1 MSATTTCTNPRC
13 TCEVC
18 TCTECGCG
26 VARVGD
32 AELQV
37 MEILWAEPGRDRTG
51 RDVADLLPDYAYTT
65 VATMLDRLVHKGL
78 VSRRMDGRLIHFT
91 AVGTRA
97 DHAAD
102 LMHETLATNG
112 DPGAVLARFAAT
124 MSRSEAALLRKALDG
139 VQAKRRNAH

>member
-78 VSRRMDGRLIHFT
+78 VSRRMDGRLIT
-91 AVGTRA
+91 SPPSGRGPTTP
-97 DHAAD
+97 
-102 LMHETLATNG
+102 LT
-112 DPGAVLARFAAT
+112 
-124 MSRSEAALLRKALDG
+124 
-139 VQAKRRNAH
+139 